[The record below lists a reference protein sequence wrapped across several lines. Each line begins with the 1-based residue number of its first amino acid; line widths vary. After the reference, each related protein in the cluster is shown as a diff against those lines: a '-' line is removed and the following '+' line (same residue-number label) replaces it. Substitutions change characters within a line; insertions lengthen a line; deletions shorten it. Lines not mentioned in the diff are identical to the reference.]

1 MSGKADPVNPERRW
15 FERMEEIKKDAEKD
29 VKELQS
35 NIERIYPGTVERI
48 YPGTVER
55 IYPGTVERIYPGA
68 VRAVLFDMDC
78 SKERYFFSNNFSY
91 ILIYPDK
98 IFQKNSSIV

>member
-1 MSGKADPVNPERRW
+1 
-15 FERMEEIKKDAEKD
+15 MEEIKKDAEKD

-55 IYPGTVERIYPGA
+55 IYPGA

-78 SKERYFFSNNFSY
+78 SRFLSRIPVTLVAGGMRTLLN
-91 ILIYPDK
+91 ILPLLILFKHKYL
-98 IFQKNSSIV
+98 

>member
-1 MSGKADPVNPERRW
+1 
-15 FERMEEIKKDAEKD
+15 MEEIKKDAEKD

-78 SKERYFFSNNFSY
+78 SRFLSRIPVTLVAGGMRTLLN
-91 ILIYPDK
+91 ILPLLILFKHKYL
-98 IFQKNSSIV
+98 